1 MSILWFILTLLLCGV
16 SVAGGGFGMRWYL
29 DRNREIAERED
40 PRDTEIR
47 ELQTSLKVARTDAT
61 RSRTMAQGD
70 REHLDLAHDRITE
83 LLEQLAGARQQYDTC
98 KEVLKREIGRK
109 NDLRAELDATQQELK
124 ALAER
129 AQEMELEL
137 SVAHSITTI
146 EEASGDPASE
156 ESGPAEPL
164 PELESKV
171 ADDSSPSLIHSLSG
185 EVEKWKRHC
194 LVLGEQLKQT
204 RHLPGGTAN
213 GAESPA
219 AGRGDGERDELKAM
233 RGIGDVLERKLH
245 QLGIYRYQELTE
257 LKTEDLKRISVLIPD
272 FKARMR
278 RYDWVDQARRLHQSK
293 YHDSA

>member
-29 DRNREIAERED
+29 ERNREIAERED

-47 ELQTSLKVARTDAT
+47 ELQTSLKVARADAT
-61 RSRTMAQGD
+61 RSRTAAQAD
-70 REHLDLAHDRITE
+70 RDHLDLAHDRITE
-83 LLEQLAGARQQYDTC
+83 LLEQLGGARQQYDTC

-109 NDLRAELDATQQELK
+109 NDLRAELEATRQELK
-124 ALAER
+124 TLAER
-129 AQEMELEL
+129 AQEMDLEL
-137 SVAHSITTI
+137 SVAHSINTI
-146 EEASGDPASE
+146 EDASGDPASVNH
-156 ESGPAEPL
+156 SAAEPL
-164 PELESKV
+164 PGLESKV
-171 ADDSSPSLIHSLSG
+171 TADGSPSLIHSLSG

-204 RHLPGGTAN
+204 RLPPVAAAN
-213 GAESPA
+213 GGETPA
-219 AGRGDGERDELKAM
+219 PGRGEDGSDELKAM

-245 QLGIYRYQELTE
+245 QLGIYRYQELAE

-278 RYDWVDQARRLHQSK
+278 RYDWVDQARRLHQTK
-293 YHDSA
+293 YRDSA

>member
-29 DRNREIAERED
+29 ERNREVAERED

-47 ELQTSLKVARTDAT
+47 ELQASLKVARADAT
-61 RSRTMAQGD
+61 RSRTAAQAD
-70 REHLDLAHDRITE
+70 RDHLDLAHDRITE
-83 LLEQLAGARQQYDTC
+83 LLGQLGGARQQYDTC

-109 NDLRAELDATQQELK
+109 NDLRAELEATRQELK

-137 SVAHSITTI
+137 SVAGSIATI
-146 EEASGDPASE
+146 EDASGDPASVDQ
-156 ESGPAEPL
+156 SAAEPL
-164 PELESKV
+164 PGLESKAT
-171 ADDSSPSLIHSLSG
+171 ADGSPSLIQSLSG

-204 RHLPGGTAN
+204 RLPPVAAAN
-213 GAESPA
+213 GSESPP
-219 AGRGDGERDELKAM
+219 AGPDELKAM
-233 RGIGDVLERKLH
+233 RGIGEVLERKLH
-245 QLGIYRYQELTE
+245 QLGIYRYQKLAELT
-257 LKTEDLKRISVLIPD
+257 TEDLKRISVLIPD

-278 RYDWVDQARRLHQSK
+278 RYDWVDQARRLHQTK
-293 YHDSA
+293 YHESA

>member
-29 DRNREIAERED
+29 ERNREIAERED

-47 ELQTSLKVARTDAT
+47 ELQTSLKVARADAT
-61 RSRTMAQGD
+61 RSRTAAQTD
-70 REHLDLAHDRITE
+70 REHLDLAHERITE
-83 LLEQLAGARQQYDTC
+83 LLEQLGGARQQYDTC

-109 NDLRAELDATQQELK
+109 NDLRAELEATRQELK

-137 SVAHSITTI
+137 SVAGSITTI
-146 EEASGDPASE
+146 EDASGGPASGE
-156 ESGPAEPL
+156 PGPAEPL
-164 PELESKV
+164 PGLESKAT
-171 ADDSSPSLIHSLSG
+171 ADGSPSLIQSLSG

-204 RHLPGGTAN
+204 RLLPVAAAN
-213 GAESPA
+213 GSESPPP
-219 AGRGDGERDELKAM
+219 GPDELKAM
-233 RGIGDVLERKLH
+233 RGIGEVLERKLH
-245 QLGIYRYQELTE
+245 QLGIYRYQELAE
-257 LKTEDLKRISVLIPD
+257 LTTEDLKRISVLIPD

-278 RYDWVDQARRLHQSK
+278 RYDWVDQARHLHQTK